1 MIVVN
6 FIEVITVVVIPIDV
20 TLVGIVTDVKLS
32 QPTKVASL
40 IDVTLV
46 GIVTD
51 VKLLQ
56 PLKASD
62 PYDSS

>member
-20 TLVGIVTDVKLS
+20 TLVGIVTDINLS
-32 QPTKVASL
+32 QPMKVAYP

-51 VKLLQ
+51 VRAVSA
-56 PLKASD
+56 KASD